1 MFKYNIMLTSILC
14 TFLSAGLVNCRAEGV
29 GTAVPDIP
37 QVVPEQAWL
46 HDPFTPSTLMY
57 ERARMQGG
65 KMRGAYGFIPS
76 PENTSI
82 PRITLRGLLNKS
94 AGEFIALLEVQG
106 MGTFMVREGD
116 EFNINPSQPE
126 NAIRISKITRL
137 SVTVEAGHLGSIRV
151 LR

>member
-1 MFKYNIMLTSILC
+1 MFKYNIMLTGILC

-65 KMRGAYGFIPS
+65 KCAVLMALYPLR
-76 PENTSI
+76 
-82 PRITLRGLLNKS
+82 RIQVFR
-94 AGEFIALLEVQG
+94 A
-106 MGTFMVREGD
+106 
-116 EFNINPSQPE
+116 
-126 NAIRISKITRL
+126 
-137 SVTVEAGHLGSIRV
+137 
-151 LR
+151 